1 MLYKV
6 LRLLGCYLYILITLS
21 RIPKHGTVPEDLKTE
36 LRLSV
41 KKESINMTDLTKHQ
55 LTYNEWA
62 KSNEWIRALDFLQIA
77 STLAQNNPN
86 DQDLGRKIRSLLKST
101 EL

>member
-1 MLYKV
+1 M
-6 LRLLGCYLYILITLS
+6 
-21 RIPKHGTVPEDLKTE
+21 GTVPEDLKTK

-41 KKESINMTDLTKHQ
+41 KKESINMTDLTKPQ

-77 STLAQNNPN
+77 SVLAQNNPN

>member
-1 MLYKV
+1 MLH
-6 LRLLGCYLYILITLS
+6 RLITLS
-21 RIPKHGTVPEDLKTE
+21 RIPKHGTKQ
-36 LRLSV
+36 
-41 KKESINMTDLTKHQ
+41 KKIMSKEESINMTGLTKPE

>member
-1 MLYKV
+1 
-6 LRLLGCYLYILITLS
+6 
-21 RIPKHGTVPEDLKTE
+21 
-36 LRLSV
+36 V
-41 KKESINMTDLTKHQ
+41 KKESINMTDLTKPQ

-77 STLAQNNPN
+77 SVLAQNNPN